1 MSETD
6 RPRRVDEK
14 STSDDRGE
22 KQAGNPAEI
31 GADRDMEAAMSRA
44 LAPVV
49 ARAVN
54 GEGEKEPKLAPI
66 PPVSIDQPKASDN
79 RGDKPVAFTG
89 GERPGPDMPRATP
102 GAGPGTTRPMPA
114 EPVSMAM
121 PPPPIQPPSP
131 TPPKPA
137 SAARPAGAAPAGSG
151 TTTGGEARGASMTAS
166 IADMPPPTAIGM
178 RPAQTPPRNLVYDH
192 LVEGDDDV
200 IGLITYSLYKKDK
213 RDWIIAWRNQ
223 HGTDPS
229 PDQVE
234 AFVAAQMTFAQRD
247 RYRTAARQVLDA
259 YASVAVEMEKP
270 LIVREGIAGRVDDAV
285 KRVESSG
292 RWWRQFPAALLG
304 GMLATAILVGAV
316 AILVALDID
325 IAGYL
330 GFDAGGANGV
340 P

>member
-1 MSETD
+1 MD
-6 RPRRVDEK
+6 RPRPADEK
-14 STSDDRGE
+14 PSTDDRDE
-22 KQAGNPAEI
+22 KQGGNPAEI

-54 GEGEKEPKLAPI
+54 GEGEGEPKLAPI
-66 PPVSIDQPKASDN
+66 PAVSIDQPKVKS
-79 RGDKPVAFTG
+79 GDKPTTEAG
-89 GERPGPDMPRATP
+89 LERHGPDLPRTAP
-102 GAGPGTTRPMPA
+102 NAGRGAARPMPA
-114 EPVSMAM
+114 EPVAAAM
-121 PPPPIQPPSP
+121 PPPPPIPPA
-131 TPPKPA
+131 KPA
-137 SAARPAGAAPAGSG
+137 SAARPAGAVPAGSIG
-151 TTTGGEARGASMTAS
+151 TSTGGEARGASMTAS
-166 IADMPPPTAIGM
+166 IADTPQPTPIGM
-178 RPAQTPPRNLVYDH
+178 RSSPTPPRNLVYDH

-200 IGLITYSLYKKDK
+200 IGLICYSLYKKDK

-223 HGTDPS
+223 HATDPA

-270 LIVREGIAGRVDDAV
+270 LIVREGIAGRVDEAV

-292 RWWRQFPAALLG
+292 RWWKQFPAALLG

>member
-1 MSETD
+1 
-6 RPRRVDEK
+6 
-14 STSDDRGE
+14 
-22 KQAGNPAEI
+22 
-31 GADRDMEAAMSRA
+31 
-44 LAPVV
+44 
-49 ARAVN
+49 
-54 GEGEKEPKLAPI
+54 
-66 PPVSIDQPKASDN
+66 
-79 RGDKPVAFTG
+79 
-89 GERPGPDMPRATP
+89 
-102 GAGPGTTRPMPA
+102 
-114 EPVSMAM
+114 
-121 PPPPIQPPSP
+121 
-131 TPPKPA
+131 
-137 SAARPAGAAPAGSG
+137 
-151 TTTGGEARGASMTAS
+151 MTAS

-178 RPAQTPPRNLVYDH
+178 RPAQMPPRNLVYDH

-292 RWWRQFPAALLG
+292 RWWKQFPAALLG

>member
-6 RPRRVDEK
+6 RPRGVDEK
-14 STSDDRGE
+14 SSPDARGE
-22 KQAGNPAEI
+22 KQGGNPAEI

-54 GEGEKEPKLAPI
+54 GEGEREPKLVPI
-66 PPVSIDQPKASDN
+66 PPVSIDQPKASAN
-79 RGDKPVAFTG
+79 RGDKPAADAG
-89 GERPGPDMPRATP
+89 GEGPGPDMPRPAP
-102 GAGPGTTRPMPA
+102 DAGGGTMRPMPA
-114 EPVSMAM
+114 EPVSTAM
-121 PPPPIQPPSP
+121 PPPIPPTAP
-131 TPPKPA
+131 PPKPA
-137 SAARPAGAAPAGSG
+137 SAARPAGAAPAGG
-151 TTTGGEARGASMTAS
+151 GATTAGEARGASMTAS
-166 IADMPPPTAIGM
+166 TADTPTPIGV
-178 RPAQTPPRNLVYDH
+178 RQAQTPPRNLVYDH

-213 RDWIIAWRNQ
+213 RDWIIAWRSQ
-223 HGTDPS
+223 HGTDPA